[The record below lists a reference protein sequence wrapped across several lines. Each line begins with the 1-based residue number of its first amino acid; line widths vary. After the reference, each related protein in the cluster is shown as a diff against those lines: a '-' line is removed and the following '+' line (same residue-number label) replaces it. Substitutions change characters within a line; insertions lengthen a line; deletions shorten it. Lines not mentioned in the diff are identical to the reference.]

1 MVKTLQALKTLAGPG
16 TVETLVDNRIAVEN
30 LTRLAQSKGCTIE
43 TEQLAENRFRVTITA
58 QAGAQLPDTAD
69 GICTVPSE
77 RPENTVVVIS
87 ADHMGQGDDT
97 LGRVL
102 LKGFLFALTQ
112 QEKLPRTV
120 LFYNGGAFVTCDGSA
135 SLEDLHKLEALGVE
149 ILTCGTCLNHY
160 GIADKLRVGQVTNMY
175 VIAEKQMNATLV
187 IGLDPPT
194 DSGPGDL
201 LPGDGPGP
209 GGGGPV
215 RAAVSAGAH
224 HPAAVP
230 HFRRVR
236 PGLEGGPQRR
246 NRPDGGAG

>member
-1 MVKTLQALKTLAGPG
+1 MIQVNAVGDACPIPVVKTLQALKTLAGPG

-87 ADHMGQGDDT
+87 DDHMGQGDDT

-135 SLEDLHKLEALGVE
+135 SLEDLHKLEVE

-187 IGLDPPT
+187 I
-194 DSGPGDL
+194 
-201 LPGDGPGP
+201 
-209 GGGGPV
+209 
-215 RAAVSAGAH
+215 
-224 HPAAVP
+224 
-230 HFRRVR
+230 R
-236 PGLEGGPQRR
+236 P
-246 NRPDGGAG
+246 